1 MNSRSSHHQNTIAV
15 LNKLRN
21 TYHSQLNASDLAE
34 LDEVIELLT
43 RHEGNEDKSPS
54 YAEHAQTALRV
65 IEMVLLVVT
74 NLSDFF

>member
-15 LNKLRN
+15 LKKLRN
-21 TYHSQLNASDLAE
+21 TCYSQLNASDLAE

-43 RHEGNEDKSPS
+43 RHEGNEDKSH
-54 YAEHAQTALRV
+54 AELIHTALRV
-65 IEMVLLVVT
+65 IEVVLLAVT

>member
-1 MNSRSSHHQNTIAV
+1 MNSRSSDHQNTIAV

-54 YAEHAQTALRV
+54 YAEHAQTVLRI
-65 IEMVLLVVT
+65 IEIVLLVGT
-74 NLSDFF
+74 NLSDYC